1 MGGREGNGGRE
12 GPFTIILRFYIT
24 TFEQLFTH
32 THTHTSIY
40 ICTLYDFYYLIFYF

>member
-1 MGGREGNGGRE
+1 MGGRKGDGGRE

-32 THTHTSIY
+32 TSIY